1 MSTEGMAAHPLF
13 FCAFQASNVSSESP
27 DANLDNRIPWIPDA
41 PEASGVIPHRQMGPV
56 VSGCAGAKGFLAG
69 SKQLLLKRVSS
80 YIGRTVDALALRADE
95 GRCRR
100 RRGRGGA

>member
-1 MSTEGMAAHPLF
+1 MAAHPLF
-13 FCAFQASNVSSESP
+13 FCVFQAQNRPSESP
-27 DANLDNRIPWIPDA
+27 DAYLDNRIPWIPDA

-56 VSGCAGAKGFLAG
+56 VSGCADAG
-69 SKQLLLKRVSS
+69 SKQLLLKWVSS

-100 RRGRGGA
+100 RKGRGGA